1 MYNYELKIIH
11 FKTLGLGFDKKNNTL
26 YDKQLKINP
35 LILFSSPF
43 HLTYLVVELEVLCS
57 NMCVLAIESIGRIDV
72 VKSPKNI
79 LLK

>member
-1 MYNYELKIIH
+1 MYSYELKIIY

-26 YDKQLKINP
+26 YDKQLKINSWFF
-35 LILFSSPF
+35 FSSPF
-43 HLTYLVVELEVLCS
+43 HLTYLVVQLEVLCS
-57 NMCVLAIESIGRIDV
+57 NLCVLAIESIGRIDL

>member
-1 MYNYELKIIH
+1 MYNYELKIIY

-26 YDKQLKINP
+26 YDKQLKINSWVF
-35 LILFSSPF
+35 FSSPF
-43 HLTYLVVELEVLCS
+43 HLTYLVVQLEVLCS
-57 NMCVLAIESIGRIDV
+57 NLCVLAIESIGRIDL